1 MSVLVDK
8 TKQNIRTL
16 RGADVFLYGGPEKSA
31 LQIGAAPLDRDQDGS
46 SLKGMFLWIVNTE
59 KKILAEVLTNFKK
72 RVCLY

>member
-46 SLKGMFLWIVNTE
+46 NLKGMFFMDSKHGE
-59 KKILAEVLTNFKK
+59 KNLAEVLTNFKK

>member
-31 LQIGAAPLDRDQDGS
+31 LRIGAAPLDRDQDDS
-46 SLKGMFLWIVNTE
+46 NLKGMFFMDSKHGE
-59 KKILAEVLTNFKK
+59 KILAEVLTNFKK

>member
-31 LQIGAAPLDRDQDGS
+31 LRIGAAPLDRDQDGS
-46 SLKGMFLWIVNTE
+46 NLKGMFFMDSKHG
-59 KKILAEVLTNFKK
+59 KKFLAEVLTNFKK